1 MSRNPDFDAVL
12 IKKTEIERMEAEI
25 ERLRAALTY
34 YADKT
39 NYAKRDTLPCAV
51 IMDCGEEAR
60 RALETKP
67 CQRGLIPDER
77 VEGPR
82 RALEPEP

>member
-1 MSRNPDFDAVL
+1 MTDPFAGEAPIDEGNPWDKVRQMSQRL
-12 IKKTEIERMEAEI
+12 ERKNAEI
-25 ERLRAALTY
+25 ARLRAALTY

-60 RALETKP
+60 RALKQKP
-67 CQRGLIPDER
+67 
-77 VEGPR
+77 
-82 RALEPEP
+82 